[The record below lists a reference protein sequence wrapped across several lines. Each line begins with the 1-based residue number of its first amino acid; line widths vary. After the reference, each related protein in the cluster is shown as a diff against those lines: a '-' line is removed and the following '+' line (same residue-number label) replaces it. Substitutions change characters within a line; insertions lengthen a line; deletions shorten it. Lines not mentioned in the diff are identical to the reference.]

1 MGSISVNLTINEKLY
16 LRDPQATKL
25 GRKIVQN
32 SIVLI
37 DEIGF
42 EQFSFGKLARR
53 IKSTEASIYRYFEN
67 KHLLFVYLLNWYWE
81 WMKFRVD
88 FNTMNIEDP
97 VRRLKIAIRIIV
109 DTANRNTSIDF
120 VDEDILHRIVVAEG
134 TKGYHTK
141 SVDEENKDGFF
152 LSYKLLCL
160 KIADIILTIKPNFP
174 YPRTLASTLV
184 ETANNTIYFAQ
195 HLPRL
200 TDLEHKEENFYNKII
215 YMLEHMVFGAME
227 YRRDAPKKMN
237 GRKAKREL
245 KDSLKVNGQ

>member
-1 MGSISVNLTINEKLY
+1 MANINVRLIINDKLY
-16 LRDPQATKL
+16 LRDPQSTDL
-25 GRKIVQN
+25 GCRIVQS
-32 SIVLI
+32 SIILI

-42 EQFSFGKLARR
+42 EQFTFKKLAKR

-67 KHLLFVYLLNWYWE
+67 KHSLFVYLLNWYWE
-81 WMKFRVD
+81 WMKFRID

-97 VRRLKIAIRIIV
+97 VKKLKIALGVIV
-109 DTANRNTSIDF
+109 DTARRNTSIDF
-120 VDEDILHRIVVAEG
+120 VDEDVLHRIVVAEG

-152 LSYKLLCL
+152 LSYKALCL
-160 KIADIILTIKPNFP
+160 KIADILLAINPNFP

-200 TDLEHKEENFYNKII
+200 TDIKHNDNDFCDNIIQMLEYLAFGALNNTEENIPQVSRSNSAGFK
-215 YMLEHMVFGAME
+215 L
-227 YRRDAPKKMN
+227 
-237 GRKAKREL
+237 KR
-245 KDSLKVNGQ
+245 S